1 MANVTK
7 QQIILEFDAET
18 GQLTQQLSQVDK
30 GVEKVGD
37 STSLLT
43 TQIDKM
49 TGGAVSGF
57 KNAVAGT
64 KSFIKGLKLTK
75 AAIIGTGIGAL
86 VIAVLGLVKAF
97 TRSEEGA
104 RKFARAFESVKTV
117 TNVIL
122 DRLGMLGKAVVQLF
136 EGDFAGAAK
145 TATAAVSGI
154 NDEIREEIALFDE
167 LIKREQDLEDA
178 RIKQIVATAQTRA
191 EIKELNLVA
200 EDTTKSLEEREAAA
214 ARAGELERA
223 LFEER
228 KRLAEE
234 ELAIAKARLENTA
247 STTEDRQRVA
257 ELEANIFSLTQ
268 ESLELQ
274 TTLNNKLNIIRAEG
288 LRIQQEEYALQL
300 ERLEKTNEALQA
312 EVVLVDEVNN
322 EQERGLMMRKDA
334 ETVATGIVI
343 SEAEKRKKARRD
355 EFENTIDLLEDEGVV
370 RLQLAQASFAA
381 LSALNQ
387 AFSGEGEQEARKA
400 FKRNKALSLATAIA
414 QTAQGIITQ
423 LASPKDVVTGRNFL
437 KAGIVAATGVAQ
449 VANISKTKFQSG
461 GQGGLSTSV
470 PRPGETAG
478 AFGGAPQLDLGF
490 LGGGAGQDGPIQAYV
505 IAQNVSNAQQA
516 NQHVQDQA
524 TLGG

>member
-1 MANVTK
+1 MAVTK
-7 QQIILEFDAET
+7 QQIILEFDADT
-18 GQLTQQLSQVDK
+18 GGIDKALQQTDKQVENVSQ
-30 GVEKVGD
+30 
-37 STSLLT
+37 STSVLT
-43 TQIDKM
+43 NQIDKM

-104 RKFARAFESVKTV
+104 RKFARAFEGVKTV

-200 EDTTKSLEEREAAA
+200 EDTTKTLEEREAAA

-257 ELEANIFSLTQ
+257 ELEANIFSLAQ

-288 LRIQQEEYALQL
+288 VRQ
-300 ERLEKTNEALQA
+300 RQA
-312 EVVLVDEVNN
+312 ELDLIIETRDALN
-322 EQERGLMMRKDA
+322 ENRVQAEAIEQDA
-334 ETVATGIVI
+334 ERTLMTGQQRQTQIVE
-343 SEAEKRKKARRD
+343 SESQKRRRIRRE
-355 EFENTIDLLEDEGVV
+355 EFEVFRDFVLRDQETMLKAGASTLNT
-370 RLQLAQASFAA
+370 LAQ
-381 LSALNQ
+381 LNQ
-387 AFSGEGEQEARKA
+387 AFSQEQEGQSRKGFERA
-400 FKRNKALSLATAIA
+400 KKIQAAQTLISTFESATAAYKSVVGTPFVGPVLGPIA
-414 QTAQGIITQ
+414 AAAAAALGLKNVDNIMKQQYNAPTGTPATTTPT
-423 LASPKDVVTGRNFL
+423 LPDVAVGT
-437 KAGIVAATGVAQ
+437 
-449 VANISKTKFQSG
+449 
-461 GQGGLSTSV
+461 
-470 PRPGETAG
+470 P
-478 AFGGAPQLDLGF
+478 GAPALDFSLLGE
-490 LGGGAGQDGPIQAYV
+490 GAGQDGPIQAYV

-516 NQHVQDQA
+516 NQQVQDQA